1 MAWAIR
7 LPVGIDLASFI
18 GLRAFVVP
26 STGDGVVFQL
36 LMTVA
41 IKLSAV
47 GCHQK
52 IASGRFYYRNKDHI
66 DTTSQNQATCMFM
79 PFTRSSTSLCIPVS
93 AGECWCYLSAWFSF
107 AHLPWNCKQ
116 SLHIVQHSNL
126 IS

>member
-93 AGECWCYLSAWFSF
+93 AGVTC
-107 AHLPWNCKQ
+107 PRG
-116 SLHIVQHSNL
+116 SLLRTCRGTASNRS
-126 IS
+126 ISYSTRI